1 MSQNYERETAMDI
14 ITQNIGPRVTSNT
27 AGPNVGQ
34 SRLSGNSQQSS
45 GNNQPS
51 SSSRTNA
58 NSDFTVTNSSTT
70 NEPALDIVRELDRIV
85 EQFRNKTL
93 TKSRAI
99 ASITSKLGFN
109 IAKEEPEKDAAL
121 DQYLSTIESI
131 ERLALEAIRRGTNAV
146 FEPGRNNLERQNQS
160 TNHECGIEETATF
173 IKPSSSKRNHNRE
186 PTDPDDSSDSS
197 SSSDSDDERGS
208 SSKKKRIFEKDMPWY
223 SRENFARQSGEPSS
237 VESRRII
244 LHIGDNIPA
253 VKKWISVAHTAPR
266 GFPPSEW
273 ENIAKGKSV
282 NLDVIL
288 SSLHHIAPIKE
299 NVGHVGS
306 TEISL
311 GRTEPTRRVQT
322 SGEWTS
328 AWNSAIKATTFIFP
342 HRERELR
349 DYGDYI
355 DREFSSKVVEAHRK
369 IILYD
374 AAVRSEVGGGQN
386 ILLTDRHQFQH
397 LYSAIVMPDGIE
409 SRFGQGAYSSGTN
422 KSQPEICRRFNSANG
437 CPNKATNCRYRH
449 VCARCKRRDHGEKDC
464 EKGEGKTSKKSV
476 S

>member
-1 MSQNYERETAMDI
+1 MSQNNERDAAWDI
-14 ITQNIGPRVTSNT
+14 ISQ
-27 AGPNVGQ
+27 NVGSSNVAGSNVRQ
-34 SRLSGNSQQSS
+34 PRAFGGSQLSF
-45 GNNQPS
+45 GNNQS
-51 SSSRTNA
+51 SPSRTNA
-58 NSDFTVTNSSTT
+58 NSDSTITNSSST
-70 NEPALDIVRELDRIV
+70 NEPALGIVRELDLIV
-85 EQFRNKTL
+85 ERFRSKSL

-99 ASITSKLGFN
+99 ASITSKLGFD
-109 IAKEEPEKDAAL
+109 ISKEEPEKDAAL

-131 ERLALEAIRRGTNAV
+131 ERLALEAIRHGANTTI
-146 FEPGRNNLERQNQS
+146 EPGSNNEHHL
-160 TNHECGIEETATF
+160 EETAAI
-173 IKPSSSKRNHNRE
+173 IKPTSSKRNHNRE
-186 PTDPDDSSDSS
+186 PDESDDSSDSN
-197 SSSDSDDERGS
+197 SSSDSDDERGT
-208 SSKKKRIFEKDMPWY
+208 SSKRKRIFEKDMPWY
-223 SRENFARQSGEPSS
+223 SRENFARQTGEPSS
-237 VESRRII
+237 IESRRII
-244 LHIGDNIPA
+244 LHIGDNISA

-282 NLDVIL
+282 NLDIIL

-422 KSQPEICRRFNSANG
+422 KSQPEICRRFNSENG
-437 CPNKATNCRYRH
+437 CPNKASNCRYRH
-449 VCARCKRRDHGEKDC
+449 VCARCKRRDHNDKNC
-464 EKGEGKTSKKSV
+464 EKGEGKTPKKPIS
-476 S
+476 